1 MLLSRCMPGPLK
13 KWLAL
18 TLLLSPATLLAADP
32 PARPGGEGPA
42 PPPSHHRAQGFQ
54 NNDVEFAP
62 KSLRDLITWKWQALR
77 EGLPRPPQ
85 APTPQV
91 APDLAFIHANA
102 RAGAAMQPAVTWIG
116 HATVLA
122 QLGGLN
128 VLTDPIF
135 SERASPVGFAG
146 PKRHVPPGLSLAQLP
161 HVDLVVVSHNHYDH
175 QDEPSLR
182 ALAAQP
188 GGSPLFV
195 VPLGNKAWFTALGM
209 THVVELDWW
218 QSHRL
223 GAVEVVLT
231 PVHHWTA
238 RGLGD
243 QLATLWG
250 GYALLAPD
258 FHLFFAGDTAYSKD
272 FARIR
277 QHFAARQG
285 ASGFDLAVLPIGGYE
300 PRWFMATQHVNPAEA
315 VQIHLDLAAKQ
326 SLGMHWGT
334 FELTDEP
341 LDEAPRALARARAD
355 KGLADAAFVVT
366 AIGETRRLA
375 RRGAP

>member
-1 MLLSRCMPGPLK
+1 MPRPCRAPIAC
-13 KWLAL
+13 LA
-18 TLLLSPATLLAADP
+18 AILLAAATPLHAEAP
-32 PARPGGEGPA
+32 PAEA
-42 PPPSHHRAQGFQ
+42 PPAHHRPHGFQ
-54 NNDVEFAP
+54 NNDIEFAP
-62 KSLRDLITWKWQALR
+62 KSLRDLIAWKWQALR
-77 EGLPRPPQ
+77 EGLPRPPS
-85 APTPQV
+85 APTPVV

-135 SERASPVGFAG
+135 SEHASPVGFAG
-146 PKRHVPPGLSLAQLP
+146 PKRHVAPGVTLADLP
-161 HVDLVVVSHNHYDH
+161 RVDLVVISHNHYDH

-188 GGSPLFV
+188 GGPPLFV
-195 VPLGNKAWFTALGM
+195 VPLGNKAWFTSQGLGP
-209 THVVELDWW
+209 VVELDWW
-218 QSHRL
+218 QSQRI

-231 PVHHWTA
+231 PVQHWTA

-258 FHLFFAGDTAYSKD
+258 FHLFFGGDTAYSQD
-272 FARIR
+272 FARVR
-277 QHFAARQG
+277 QHFAPRQG
-285 ASGFDLAVLPIGGYE
+285 ATGFDLAVLPIGGYE
-300 PRWFMATQHVNPAEA
+300 PRWFMKTQHINPAEA
-315 VQIHLDLAAKQ
+315 VQIHRDLAARQ

-341 LDEAPRALARARAD
+341 LDEAPRALARARTEQ
-355 KGLADAAFVVT
+355 GLADEAFFVT

-375 RRGAP
+375 RRAP

>member
-1 MLLSRCMPGPLK
+1 MHAT
-13 KWLAL
+13 LAR
-18 TLLLSPATLLAADP
+18 PRRLLAALTCAGATVAGATTTGAGDS
-32 PARPGGEGPA
+32 PAA
-42 PPPSHHRAQGFQ
+42 AASAPPSHHRPQGFQ

-62 KSLRDLITWKWQALR
+62 KSLRELIAWKWNALR
-77 EGLPRPPQ
+77 EGLPRPPST
-85 APTPQV
+85 PTPVV
-91 APDLAFIHANA
+91 APDLGFIHANA

-135 SERASPVGFAG
+135 AERASPVGFAG
-146 PKRHVPPGLSLAQLP
+146 PKRHVAPGLSLAQLP
-161 HVDLVVVSHNHYDH
+161 HVDLVLVSHNHYDH

-188 GGSPLFV
+188 GGAPLFV
-195 VPLGNKAWFTALGM
+195 VPLGNKAWFTALGL

-218 QSHRL
+218 QSHRV

-231 PVHHWTA
+231 PVQHWTA

-272 FARIR
+272 FSRIR

-285 ASGFDLAVLPIGGYE
+285 STGFDLAILPIGGYE
-300 PRWFMATQHVNPAEA
+300 PRWFMAPQHVNPAEA
-315 VQIHLDLAAKQ
+315 VQIHLDLAARQ

-341 LDEAPRALARARAD
+341 LDEPPRALVQARAD
-355 KGLADAAFVVT
+355 KGLADTAFFVT

-375 RRGAP
+375 RRAP